1 MEADAGVVEDVLREE
16 IELDVLREEI
26 ELDKLM
32 QTGWDPEP
40 SQRTNRD
47 GGQHPDAMR
56 KDTVSRCLFKQAKPR
71 GAKVIFT

>member
-1 MEADAGVVEDVLREE
+1 MEADAGVVE
-16 IELDVLREEI
+16 DVLREEI